1 MKTQT
6 TIIHKLESTWG
17 RRVLL
22 FAILVI
28 GSLYIWQ
35 VNLAATAGFTMR
47 DIERD
52 IEEVKMEQKRLDM
65 EVARLQSVESV
76 ASRVMMLGLVPAGE
90 VDYIATS
97 DAVALR

>member
-1 MKTQT
+1 MKTQSN
-6 TIIHKLESTWG
+6 ILSKLESTWG
-17 RRVLL
+17 RRALIL
-22 FAILVI
+22 AILVV
-28 GSLYIWQ
+28 GALYIWQ

-76 ASRVMMLGLVPAGE
+76 ASRVTMLGLVPAGE
-90 VDYIATS
+90 VEYIATS